1 MLPAHQLPKT
11 TQHLIIQDIP
21 DTSNQQY
28 GAGFVSIRINFQDP
42 EEKLGSRPRT
52 KYLSLKKR

>member
-11 TQHLIIQDIP
+11 IQHLIIQDIP
-21 DTSNQQY
+21 DTSNQQC

-52 KYLSLKKR
+52 NI